1 MSSGRG
7 DNMSSPEDATAESG
21 KDQKGEDSDVKNL
34 DPSLLS
40 SDQEDLPSS
49 SQDMTP
55 RSVSSEV
62 LESEVNS
69 EKAKVFPQEFPK
81 NDDFEDHFKEDTG
94 SDRDPSLWT
103 TSGSFLKDRS
113 SGEEE
118 LAGPSQA
125 GSPASQG
132 MEIVSEM
139 ELAQL
144 AMVRPLTFSSHENST
159 MKYYYEMLERKLS
172 EFEIIEEF
180 MALRSKNLPAVFN
193 SGNEL
198 HNRHKNRYQDILPY
212 DSTRVLLGEDKDYI
226 NASYV
231 KIVNAGEEY
240 YYIATQGPLPG
251 TTDDFW
257 QMVVENNSN
266 VIAMITREVEDGVI
280 KCHHYWPISMKKSLD
295 LKSCRVF
302 LESYQILQSFVVR
315 IFQVVRKSFNIMNIV
330 GQMREQRC
338 GMIQTKCFSS
348 SVLKDLLY
356 LQADG
361 PHNTRNSQQVFTGK
375 CAGLTWEQR
384 WRRRVAP
391 LSSSKAR
398 RGQPHSKT
406 QMSKTYKKRCSAP
419 LTIRKM
425 QIRSTVS
432 CHFTPVR
439 RGKDVEKREPLDH
452 RNLGHTTFHAPLQL
466 EVPSAHE
473 DTGT

>member
-198 HNRHKNRYQDILPY
+198 HNRHKNRYQDILPC
-212 DSTRVLLGEDKDYI
+212 KQ
-226 NASYV
+226 
-231 KIVNAGEEY
+231 K
-240 YYIATQGPLPG
+240 
-251 TTDDFW
+251 
-257 QMVVENNSN
+257 
-266 VIAMITREVEDGVI
+266 
-280 KCHHYWPISMKKSLD
+280 
-295 LKSCRVF
+295 
-302 LESYQILQSFVVR
+302 
-315 IFQVVRKSFNIMNIV
+315 FNIMNIV